1 MGNAF
6 MTIDTGFA
14 VLLRFVCIFCAD
26 SLCEA
31 ISMASKEWHYDTL
44 QSQWL
49 LILSILFRPFLTM
62 RFELIVTV
70 YFAANKFMIISLDA
84 FNLANK

>member
-1 MGNAF
+1 

-14 VLLRFVCIFCAD
+14 ALLCFVMHFLRS

-31 ISMASKEWHYDTL
+31 ISMASKEWQLRHVAGQL
-44 QSQWL
+44 L
-49 LILSILFRPFLTM
+49 LILSILFRPFPGDEF
-62 RFELIVTV
+62 RLIVTV
-70 YFAANKFMIISLDA
+70 YFAANKFMINIFRC

>member
-14 VLLRFVCIFCAD
+14 AFCALLCIFCAD

-31 ISMASKEWHYDTL
+31 ISMHQKNGNYGTL
-44 QSQWL
+44 QSQLL
-49 LILSILFRPFLTM
+49 LILSICFGHFLAM
-62 RFELIVTV
+62 SFELIVTV
-70 YFAANKFMIISLDA
+70 YFAVTNS
-84 FNLANK
+84 